1 MTGDRPTTPG
11 WHCHRCRSTSC
22 RQRADSDT
30 DHVGRV
36 EYRPLLLTQPSSV
49 SWLWSHT
56 HWCPSQRPQEVMRV
70 DGSAN
75 PTMPLKTQPSI
86 PDTQRVT
93 LTPHNTLQLR
103 HDQPAMRRR
112 CRIRRCAS
120 LAGGGLSA
128 ARTVAFARG
137 EASIAA
143 RCMRHDSRQAPRR
156 RPVAAVRHATAA
168 EAPATHWA
176 GRQKARAAL
185 ASATRL
191 MSETGRRA
199 TPCLVRRL

>member
-75 PTMPLKTQPSI
+75 PTMPKRIAPCVLLKRFLSYLKGQ
-86 PDTQRVT
+86 V
-93 LTPHNTLQLR
+93 LEGR
-103 HDQPAMRRR
+103 HAPP
-112 CRIRRCAS
+112 
-120 LAGGGLSA
+120 LAGPGVPPALHLPFATSPCPVVPGDGSRGLVLDVTC
-128 ARTVAFARG
+128 RRV
-137 EASIAA
+137 SITD
-143 RCMRHDSRQAPRR
+143 H
-156 RPVAAVRHATAA
+156 
-168 EAPATHWA
+168 
-176 GRQKARAAL
+176 
-185 ASATRL
+185 RL
-191 MSETGRRA
+191 REKS
-199 TPCLVRRL
+199 

>member
-75 PTMPLKTQPSI
+75 PTICLKTQPS
-86 PDTQRVT
+86 TRLFT
-93 LTPHNTLQLR
+93 LY
-103 HDQPAMRRR
+103 RRR
-112 CRIRRCAS
+112 DRESGSSQLTRGLSGEGVAPRNARQPVTHCFKQSPHSIS
-120 LAGGGLSA
+120 TYISLLYLLAGRYRFFFWCTCVS
-128 ARTVAFARG
+128 
-137 EASIAA
+137 
-143 RCMRHDSRQAPRR
+143 
-156 RPVAAVRHATAA
+156 
-168 EAPATHWA
+168 
-176 GRQKARAAL
+176 
-185 ASATRL
+185 ASARQ
-191 MSETGRRA
+191 SRA
-199 TPCLVRRL
+199 Q

>member
-75 PTMPLKTQPSI
+75 PTMPKNPAQYNSRPSSSYGI
-86 PDTQRVT
+86 VSGSRGSRCITVCHRPPRPYATYTRHP
-93 LTPHNTLQLR
+93 TPR
-103 HDQPAMRRR
+103 
-112 CRIRRCAS
+112 S
-120 LAGGGLSA
+120 LIA
-128 ARTVAFARG
+128 
-137 EASIAA
+137 AA
-143 RCMRHDSRQAPRR
+143 RCAHER
-156 RPVAAVRHATAA
+156 RHAV
-168 EAPATHWA
+168 
-176 GRQKARAAL
+176 GR
-185 ASATRL
+185 
-191 MSETGRRA
+191 
-199 TPCLVRRL
+199 VRRLLWCATARPSAGRPAQTAALTRTGR

>member
-75 PTMPLKTQPSI
+75 PTMPKTPAQYYGRPAGLEVEREKKK
-86 PDTQRVT
+86 RV
-93 LTPHNTLQLR
+93 
-103 HDQPAMRRR
+103 
-112 CRIRRCAS
+112 
-120 LAGGGLSA
+120 LA
-128 ARTVAFARG
+128 
-137 EASIAA
+137 I
-143 RCMRHDSRQAPRR
+143 
-156 RPVAAVRHATAA
+156 
-168 EAPATHWA
+168 THIQ
-176 GRQKARAAL
+176 G
-185 ASATRL
+185 
-191 MSETGRRA
+191 GRRLA
-199 TPCLVRRL
+199 HHTPLLKIPVWWRRAVLPSLPWAVCFLSFREEVSSFDGA

>member
-75 PTMPLKTQPSI
+75 PTMPKDPAQYV
-86 PDTQRVT
+86 DTSSRVGPGGRDDRCVLHYTISDMLLSSSRLLST
-93 LTPHNTLQLR
+93 LCVTMNESSHASEILNASRSRLTLIVVWR
-103 HDQPAMRRR
+103 ADR
-112 CRIRRCAS
+112 CVQQC
-120 LAGGGLSA
+120 
-128 ARTVAFARG
+128 V
-137 EASIAA
+137 
-143 RCMRHDSRQAPRR
+143 
-156 RPVAAVRHATAA
+156 
-168 EAPATHWA
+168 
-176 GRQKARAAL
+176 
-185 ASATRL
+185 
-191 MSETGRRA
+191 
-199 TPCLVRRL
+199 

>member
-70 DGSAN
+70 DGRAN
-75 PTMPLKTQPSI
+75 PTMPKNPAQYGPTKASKMSPQKSVS
-86 PDTQRVT
+86 RVCCSSAACARCRDAPLAGSVHSLGPRECT
-93 LTPHNTLQLR
+93 DPTGVSRLDAVLEMELPQT
-103 HDQPAMRRR
+103 RRR
-112 CRIRRCAS
+112 AC
-120 LAGGGLSA
+120 
-128 ARTVAFARG
+128 
-137 EASIAA
+137 
-143 RCMRHDSRQAPRR
+143 HRR
-156 RPVAAVRHATAA
+156 RPGGGDGV
-168 EAPATHWA
+168 
-176 GRQKARAAL
+176 
-185 ASATRL
+185 
-191 MSETGRRA
+191 
-199 TPCLVRRL
+199 

>member
-75 PTMPLKTQPSI
+75 PTMPKDPAQYEVGGGQRPNLKSE
-86 PDTQRVT
+86 DSG
-93 LTPHNTLQLR
+93 LR
-103 HDQPAMRRR
+103 HRFSEAKVSLWMCENGAGHEEARGPTRRR
-112 CRIRRCAS
+112 LCCTPFQIFSQRERD
-120 LAGGGLSA
+120 
-128 ARTVAFARG
+128 V
-137 EASIAA
+137 
-143 RCMRHDSRQAPRR
+143 
-156 RPVAAVRHATAA
+156 
-168 EAPATHWA
+168 
-176 GRQKARAAL
+176 K
-185 ASATRL
+185 SATV
-191 MSETGRRA
+191 G
-199 TPCLVRRL
+199 

>member
-75 PTMPLKTQPSI
+75 PTMPKIVKTQPS
-86 PDTQRVT
+86 T
-93 LTPHNTLQLR
+93 
-103 HDQPAMRRR
+103 AY
-112 CRIRRCAS
+112 
-120 LAGGGLSA
+120 AGPP
-128 ARTVAFARG
+128 RG
-137 EASIAA
+137 
-143 RCMRHDSRQAPRR
+143 
-156 RPVAAVRHATAA
+156 
-168 EAPATHWA
+168 A
-176 GRQKARAAL
+176 GVEY
-185 ASATRL
+185 RL
-191 MSETGRRA
+191 
-199 TPCLVRRL
+199 LWIF

>member
-75 PTMPLKTQPSI
+75 PTMPKNPAQYILVLATASI
-86 PDTQRVT
+86 VLGSGPRYRGERGD
-93 LTPHNTLQLR
+93 
-103 HDQPAMRRR
+103 
-112 CRIRRCAS
+112 S
-120 LAGGGLSA
+120 LDLVAADVRSA
-128 ARTVAFARG
+128 APRAIR
-137 EASIAA
+137 A
-143 RCMRHDSRQAPRR
+143 RCGWRLNACARR
-156 RPVAAVRHATAA
+156 AA
-168 EAPATHWA
+168 ELSILFYS
-176 GRQKARAAL
+176 R
-185 ASATRL
+185 STRL
-191 MSETGRRA
+191 TRGLKERKDNRQSKHQGRDGSTTRPGIWA
-199 TPCLVRRL
+199 LLEHLECSQ

>member
-56 HWCPSQRPQEVMRV
+56 HWCPSQRPQEVTRV

-75 PTMPLKTQPSI
+75 PTMPKNP
-86 PDTQRVT
+86 T
-93 LTPHNTLQLR
+93 LY
-103 HDQPAMRRR
+103 
-112 CRIRRCAS
+112 S
-120 LAGGGLSA
+120 GLA
-128 ARTVAFARG
+128 ARLSWCGEFISRLRWLAKVFLLDGAGSADWGGRGCACFVEKQKRTSSGFCRVSSVRAGRAPRG
-137 EASIAA
+137 EGEG
-143 RCMRHDSRQAPRR
+143 
-156 RPVAAVRHATAA
+156 
-168 EAPATHWA
+168 EAL
-176 GRQKARAAL
+176 RACGE
-185 ASATRL
+185 S
-191 MSETGRRA
+191 
-199 TPCLVRRL
+199 

>member
-75 PTMPLKTQPSI
+75 PTMPKNPAQYDKTGSLTAFMYAGLADAGGADARAHQHVRARRRPRPGPHDARLRRGRRTSCASGGAPPPFEARVDSMPRPLRWLGTALI
-86 PDTQRVT
+86 PER
-93 LTPHNTLQLR
+93 
-103 HDQPAMRRR
+103 RRR
-112 CRIRRCAS
+112 CCSRDSSRSGLGTRARRS
-120 LAGGGLSA
+120 G
-128 ARTVAFARG
+128 
-137 EASIAA
+137 
-143 RCMRHDSRQAPRR
+143 
-156 RPVAAVRHATAA
+156 
-168 EAPATHWA
+168 
-176 GRQKARAAL
+176 
-185 ASATRL
+185 
-191 MSETGRRA
+191 
-199 TPCLVRRL
+199 

>member
-75 PTMPLKTQPSI
+75 PTMPKNPAQYTPLVWVNEKSSAQFVYVRLSEWLGWPQASPREPLRCHISSLVIVETLKDSFEETQTRQTVLWSPVNENS
-86 PDTQRVT
+86 T
-93 LTPHNTLQLR
+93 LRDH
-103 HDQPAMRRR
+103 
-112 CRIRRCAS
+112 IS
-120 LAGGGLSA
+120 KGW
-128 ARTVAFARG
+128 
-137 EASIAA
+137 
-143 RCMRHDSRQAPRR
+143 
-156 RPVAAVRHATAA
+156 VRA
-168 EAPATHWA
+168 
-176 GRQKARAAL
+176 
-185 ASATRL
+185 
-191 MSETGRRA
+191 
-199 TPCLVRRL
+199 

>member
-75 PTMPLKTQPSI
+75 PTMPI
-86 PDTQRVT
+86 EGMDRE
-93 LTPHNTLQLR
+93 LTKSGDATH
-103 HDQPAMRRR
+103 
-112 CRIRRCAS
+112 
-120 LAGGGLSA
+120 LATDGP
-128 ARTVAFARG
+128 
-137 EASIAA
+137 
-143 RCMRHDSRQAPRR
+143 APRR
-156 RPVAAVRHATAA
+156 YDGDTAA
-168 EAPATHWA
+168 ARVRVAVFVRSEYSNALVGDGVPGFRRARRTSTAPLRWHASSCCTAPASPSQA
-176 GRQKARAAL
+176 
-185 ASATRL
+185 
-191 MSETGRRA
+191 
-199 TPCLVRRL
+199 